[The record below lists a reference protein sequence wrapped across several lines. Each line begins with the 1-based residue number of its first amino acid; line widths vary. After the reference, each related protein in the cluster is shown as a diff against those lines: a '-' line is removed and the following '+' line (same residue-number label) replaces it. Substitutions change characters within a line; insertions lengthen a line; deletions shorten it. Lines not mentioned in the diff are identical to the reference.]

1 MKRAKVKYCGMKSK
15 ESAAYAIQLGVDY
28 LGFVVDFNKSPRS
41 ISINNFLELVKWLKQ
56 NKKGKYKIV
65 AVTIDMPLKNI
76 GEIVKSGVVDVI
88 QLHGNEKMEEI
99 KKIRGIEVW
108 KAMHHESEKEI
119 LKVARFVDRVL
130 LDSGN
135 AVEKANGSSG
145 EFDGCDIYNKL
156 KKSKVSVVV
165 SGGINNSNVTKYLKK
180 LKPEIIDVSRGIE
193 IAPGRKSKRKMKEF
207 METVNDYYQA

>member
-41 ISINNFLELVKWLKQ
+41 LSMSQFLRLAQWLKQ
-56 NKKGKYKIV
+56 NKKGKYKIA
-65 AVTIDMPLKNI
+65 AVTVDMPLKNI
-76 GEIVKSGVVDVI
+76 EKIVKSGVVDVI
-88 QLHGNEKMEEI
+88 QLHGNEKIEEI

-108 KAMHHESEKEI
+108 KVMHNESEREI
-119 LKVARFVDRVL
+119 IKMSKLVDRVL

-145 EFDGCDIYNKL
+145 EFGGYHIYKKL
-156 KKSKVSVVV
+156 KKSKVDAVI
-165 SGGINNSNVTKYLKK
+165 SGGINNNNVTTYLDK